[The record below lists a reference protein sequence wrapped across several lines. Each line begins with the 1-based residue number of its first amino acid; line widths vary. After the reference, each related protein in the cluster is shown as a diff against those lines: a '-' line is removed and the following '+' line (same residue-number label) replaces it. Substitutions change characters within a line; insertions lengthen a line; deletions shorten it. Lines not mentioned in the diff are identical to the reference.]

1 MGQKINVIELRAQ
14 VQRQETPAL
23 AAVAVLL
30 DIVEALLNY
39 YQERANYAACLL
51 LSGQVAFPG
60 PAGQQCLME
69 LRLHDVLGQLDVQV
83 AMPQCARADL
93 LARAGQEGLE
103 PAAFLDAVGG
113 CGIAQWGPPL
123 TDREGFAW
131 EYRSGRF
138 WASRPETAT
147 GATA

>member
-1 MGQKINVIELRAQ
+1 MSQKINVAELRAQ

-30 DIVEALLNY
+30 DIVEALLSY
-39 YQERANYAACLL
+39 HHERANYAACLL

-60 PAGQQCLME
+60 TAGQEGIMG
-69 LRLHDVLGQLDVQV
+69 LRLDNVLGQLYAQV
-83 AMPQCARADL
+83 DIPQSTRADL
-93 LARAGQEGLE
+93 LARACQEGLE

-113 CGIAQWGPPL
+113 CGIAKWGPPL

-131 EYRSGRF
+131 EYRGGRF
-138 WASRPETAT
+138 WASRPETVSE
-147 GATA
+147 G